1 MADTPRV
8 LSVQSHVVHGYVGN
22 RAAVFPLQ
30 LLGFEVDVINS
41 VQFSCHT
48 GYPTLAGQRLSGE
61 DLKTLAQGLLAN
73 EVLDHHYLLTGYIGT
88 VSCLR
93 EILELRQKMHCRY
106 VCDPVMG
113 DNGHLY
119 VPEELVAVYRSEV
132 LSHVSI
138 LTPNQFEAELLTE
151 RKITSVQEAVGAC
164 DLLHA
169 KGPEI
174 VVLTTLDVPEATQ
187 DGEQVAMILS
197 SAAGKWLLRV
207 PLIHGGPF
215 TGTGDMTA
223 AMILAWMHRVPQ
235 ELPLALEKAA
245 AVLQGVLS
253 NTMASS
259 KAFHVA
265 GKRVSPEL
273 RIIESKT
280 AIESPIIR
288 HRCQLLEPPSFAAVL
303 FEQDA
308 LREASLKSIQSL
320 SSVVKV
326 GIATSSSSDRFS
338 EVAAISRFSMSAD
351 PAVLAEHLTAL
362 ALDASCVLAVGTS
375 SCFLSAAS
383 AVGSQTV
390 ALLPQGRKL
399 FAKQNVDGAHVS
411 GLPQMDHMGGTN
423 KSTRV
428 ERVTHC
434 CKTLQMSCQLESHW
448 AADEKKIPIWL
459 TCGSPGS
466 GSTNGY
472 SHKKEEN
479 GVHPKCEA
487 KFTISSLDCLRR
499 FVPSWTGC

>member
-390 ALLPQGRKL
+390 ALLPQG
-399 FAKQNVDGAHVS
+399 
-411 GLPQMDHMGGTN
+411 
-423 KSTRV
+423 
-428 ERVTHC
+428 
-434 CKTLQMSCQLESHW
+434 
-448 AADEKKIPIWL
+448 
-459 TCGSPGS
+459 
-466 GSTNGY
+466 STNGY